1 MTKQIKMVADSAH
14 VYKFW
19 EKNPGYTVYS
29 QYFKNVSEII
39 LPGHVIVAVYDSI
52 IHFYLVANFFCLKI
66 DDTCL
71 KITPFNKIDQTK
83 YIWEV
88 SQSLKENPN

>member
-29 QYFKNVSEII
+29 QYFKNVSELI
-39 LPGHVIVAVYDSI
+39 LPGHVIVAVYDYYT
-52 IHFYLVANFFCLKI
+52 FL
-66 DDTCL
+66 
-71 KITPFNKIDQTK
+71 P
-83 YIWEV
+83 
-88 SQSLKENPN
+88 

>member
-19 EKNPGYTVYS
+19 EKKPGYTVYS
-29 QYFKNVSEII
+29 QYFKNVSELI

-52 IHFYLVANFFCLKI
+52 IHFYLRANWFCLKM
-66 DDTCL
+66 DDTSVWKL
-71 KITPFNKIDQTK
+71 LPLTK
-83 YIWEV
+83 LIKLNTFGKYHN
-88 SQSLKENPN
+88 L